1 MGSVVYNIFINPP
14 PDDFLYIAWIGI
26 PAMPAT
32 LEGMSEKLSVIV
44 DDPESQRV
52 IITNYSITADPGF
65 NMAMQTRLMALL
77 QTASIDVFVTTG
89 GGLDELAEQ
98 GLLHPTPPVSL
109 AGSPFL
115 EYFGKDSSDV
125 YMAIAGN
132 TRRLDT
138 IIKALEVFL
147 YGA

>member
-1 MGSVVYNIFINPP
+1 
-14 PDDFLYIAWIGI
+14 
-26 PAMPAT
+26 
-32 LEGMSEKLSVIV
+32 
-44 DDPESQRV
+44 
-52 IITNYSITADPGF
+52 
-65 NMAMQTRLMALL
+65 MALL